1 MFFSIS
7 QVVNYVHLGKI
18 QRLFNKWNRVPILTR
33 FFFSSFTKKF
43 CDTYPSCYV
52 FCKWSFSRLL
62 KSWPLVCVM
71 ASVKHNNKGRG
82 WTLSPL
88 RFCLIMC
95 ETALQFVVINQE
107 QLEQQRALNVSQNC
121 HLTSTMSRLNMGQR
135 GKHQGAGVFFLRIT
149 DLGSLIGIS
158 AIFLPF
164 WC

>member
-1 MFFSIS
+1 
-7 QVVNYVHLGKI
+7 
-18 QRLFNKWNRVPILTR
+18 
-33 FFFSSFTKKF
+33 
-43 CDTYPSCYV
+43 
-52 FCKWSFSRLL
+52 
-62 KSWPLVCVM
+62 M

-135 GKHQGAGVFFLRIT
+135 GKHQGFFFGALFKQAKRYIT
-149 DLGSLIGIS
+149 ARKEVGFCSDLKRVRGNWIYSFFYLFIQVANCRLIQ
-158 AIFLPF
+158 
-164 WC
+164 

>member
-1 MFFSIS
+1 
-7 QVVNYVHLGKI
+7 
-18 QRLFNKWNRVPILTR
+18 
-33 FFFSSFTKKF
+33 
-43 CDTYPSCYV
+43 
-52 FCKWSFSRLL
+52 
-62 KSWPLVCVM
+62 M

-135 GKHQGAGVFFLRIT
+135 GKHQGFFFRSIIQASEKVHYCSKR
-149 DLGSLIGIS
+149 GR
-158 AIFLPF
+158 FLF
-164 WC
+164 RFEKG

>member
-1 MFFSIS
+1 
-7 QVVNYVHLGKI
+7 
-18 QRLFNKWNRVPILTR
+18 
-33 FFFSSFTKKF
+33 
-43 CDTYPSCYV
+43 
-52 FCKWSFSRLL
+52 
-62 KSWPLVCVM
+62 M

-135 GKHQGAGVFFLRIT
+135 GKHQGFFSEHYSSKRKGTLLLEKR
-149 DLGSLIGIS
+149 
-158 AIFLPF
+158 
-164 WC
+164 